1 MRISAVER
9 AGGAEVRSGAVGLSR
24 GSIVAVGLGLA
35 LFLSGCSGSF
45 SFGTSSDDRYL
56 NAGRDLIET
65 ELADQVGLGELDA
78 TCIGTDLEAGDTF
91 ECTATAGGLEP
102 IRFVGTVDAD
112 EEGVNLSSTNLLL
125 ADQVEQVEA
134 FSASLIAEQTSVAI
148 GPEHFECGDTSI
160 IIENG
165 GILDCRL
172 TDPTDGTVYEA
183 PVTMEDLDTMSVL
196 VNVGD
201 PVG

>member
-1 MRISAVER
+1 MKQGAVER
-9 AGGAEVRSGAVGLSR
+9 ADSATLSGSRVSPWRLAAFWSVLAV
-24 GSIVAVGLGLA
+24 VV
-35 LFLSGCSGSF
+35 LSGCSGSF

-56 NAGRDLIET
+56 NAGKELIEGD
-65 ELADQVGLGELDA
+65 LADQIGLGSLDA
-78 TCIGTDLEAGDTF
+78 TCVGTELEAGDTF
-91 ECTATAGGLEP
+91 DCTATAGGLEP

-148 GPEHFECGDTSI
+148 EPQHFECADTSI

-172 TDPTDGTVYEA
+172 TDPTDGTIYQA
-183 PVTMEDLDTMSVL
+183 PVTMQDLETMSVL

>member
-1 MRISAVER
+1 MGR
-9 AGGAEVRSGAVGLSR
+9 GGWYR
-24 GSIVAVGLGLA
+24 GGPVAALVAMALLA
-35 LFLSGCSGSF
+35 SGCSGSI
-45 SFGTSSDDRYL
+45 SFGTSPDDRYL
-56 NAGRDLIET
+56 DAGTELIEG
-65 ELADQVGLGELDA
+65 ELAEQIGLGPLDA
-78 TCIGTDLEAGDTF
+78 TCTGSDLEAGDTF
-91 ECTATAGGLEP
+91 QCSAVAGGLEP

-125 ADQVEQVEA
+125 ADQLEQVEA

-148 GPEHFECGDTSI
+148 GPEHFECGNASV

-165 GILDCRL
+165 GVLACLL

-183 PVTMEDLDTMSVL
+183 PVTVEDLATMSVL